1 MRLDFSIGR
10 FDDYLSS
17 VDSFEIAVP
26 VCVCMGES
34 LAHALVVG
42 CLARSL
48 VTSVAHHWRNINTKR
63 MAYRE
68 DCGWLRGVY
77 RGEMMFIIARRLVRA
92 RGRSL
97 SFVFTRDKSHTH
109 TLKTTVTTTT
119 TFTYDL
125 FPSDPYIYS
134 PRIFLLSFFFFPFQL
149 FIYLFIYYWAPYY
162 PV

>member
-1 MRLDFSIGR
+1 
-10 FDDYLSS
+10 
-17 VDSFEIAVP
+17 
-26 VCVCMGES
+26 MGES
-34 LAHALVVG
+34 LAHALVIG

-63 MAYRE
+63 MGYRE

-92 RGRSL
+92 RARSL

-109 TLKTTVTTTT
+109 THTLKTTVTTTT
-119 TFTYDL
+119 TFIYDL

-134 PRIFLLSFFFFPFQL
+134 SRIFLLSFFSL
-149 FIYLFIYYWAPYY
+149 LLNYLFICLFIIGFLIIPSSSRQCC
-162 PV
+162 